1 MMKRIQTRL
10 TAVLMAMLLTTA
22 FSAHAQEAPENY
34 VDYPYAFIGIQ
45 GGGQTTLSGCSA
57 WKLVTPTASV
67 QVGVNFTPIIGAR
80 IHVNGIWNK
89 GALNLGFYDA
99 KYKYKYATSDL
110 DLLINMVNLIC
121 KGNYHPLNVYLIGGV
136 GLNYAWGNQDMSL
149 LTRYIS
155 SADTR
160 NRLSHNFRI
169 GTMIEA
175 NVARNW
181 SVNLELAAN
190 SLSDRYNCQFNGRD
204 DWQFTAQI
212 GLTYKFGMPHKVKNA
227 RRSGTGGVN
236 DDIDLGAETI
246 SADMSGEIAKPE
258 PKPAPAPVPAPVVQK
273 ESLTRNIFFS
283 IRETAVAPAEQPKV
297 AEIAAWLKSH
307 PKAKVVVTGY
317 ADKGTG
323 SAVNNARFAKGRA
336 ESVTKMLTK
345 KYGVDASR
353 ITTTSKGDTVQPFPD
368 DNDKNRVTIV
378 IAEE

>member
-1 MMKRIQTRL
+1 
-10 TAVLMAMLLTTA
+10 
-22 FSAHAQEAPENY
+22 
-34 VDYPYAFIGIQ
+34 
-45 GGGQTTLSGCSA
+45 
-57 WKLVTPTASV
+57 
-67 QVGVNFTPIIGAR
+67 
-80 IHVNGIWNK
+80 
-89 GALNLGFYDA
+89 
-99 KYKYKYATSDL
+99 
-110 DLLINMVNLIC
+110 
-121 KGNYHPLNVYLIGGV
+121 
-136 GLNYAWGNQDMSL
+136 
-149 LTRYIS
+149 
-155 SADTR
+155 
-160 NRLSHNFRI
+160 
-169 GTMIEA
+169 MI
-175 NVARNW
+175 
-181 SVNLELAAN
+181 
-190 SLSDRYNCQFNGRD
+190 NCQFNGCD

-212 GLTYKFGMPHKVKNA
+212 GLTYKFGVSHKVKSS
-227 RRSGTGGVN
+227 RRSATGGNN
-236 DDIDLGAETI
+236 DDIGLDTETI